1 MEKSKKP
8 PDGLDKLYEDCYK
21 TLQNLAHHIM
31 RSQNPAHTLR
41 PTALVNEAYLKLN
54 KGMASKIEES
64 HFLALSA
71 RAMRQVLIDHA
82 RKKKAERRGGGWEK
96 VELDERIDGKSNVTM
111 QINMLTLDTA
121 LKRLAES
128 DERLAQVAELRLFGG
143 LTSSQIAKELG
154 VSRRTVT
161 TDWKLAQHML
171 QKELA

>member
-1 MEKSKKP
+1 MNQDTRDP
-8 PDGLDKLYEDCYK
+8 HRLDDLYANCYQ

-54 KGMASKIEES
+54 KGMVSQIEES

-71 RAMRQVLIDHA
+71 RAMRQVLVDHA
-82 RKKKAERRGGGWEK
+82 RKKSSDRRGGGWEK
-96 VELDERIDGKSNVTM
+96 VELDERIDGKSDVTM
-111 QINMLTLDTA
+111 QINMLTLDTG

-143 LTSSQIAKELG
+143 LTSSQIAEELG
-154 VSRRTVT
+154 ISRRTVT
-161 TDWKLAQHML
+161 TDWKLARHML